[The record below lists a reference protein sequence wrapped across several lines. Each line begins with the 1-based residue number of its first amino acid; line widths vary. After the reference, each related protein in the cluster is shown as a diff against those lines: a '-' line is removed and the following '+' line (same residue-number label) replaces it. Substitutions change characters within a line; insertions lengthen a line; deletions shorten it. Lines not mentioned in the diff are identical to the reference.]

1 MISVDCINFN
11 SFGAQEPKLHKTDEN
26 GHLDGECPSKKS
38 PPHICKTQMP
48 TLLTNHKFGCF
59 FSLALGVPSLPLSDC
74 PARSYWWLKCVR
86 KWAVVVVIWPSVQR
100 PGYEH
105 TLSYEQRG
113 WEVQVES
120 IASASVE
127 HE

>member
-1 MISVDCINFN
+1 MRALGVRGSGCEAYRWAGLRNPEN
-11 SFGAQEPKLHKTDEN
+11 QPLHA
-26 GHLDGECPSKKS
+26 
-38 PPHICKTQMP
+38 HICPTSNADDIKTQMP

-74 PARSYWWLKCVR
+74 PARSYWWLKCGR

-100 PGYEH
+100 PGYDH

>member
-1 MISVDCINFN
+1 MRVSSTSKSQI
-11 SFGAQEPKLHKTDEN
+11 EN
-26 GHLDGECPSKKS
+26 LAFEKILPLQNNNN
-38 PPHICKTQMP
+38 HICPTSNADVIKTQMP

-74 PARSYWWLKCVR
+74 PARSYWWLKCGC

-100 PGYEH
+100 PGYDH